1 MAEEYIDQS
10 CPVCGAK
17 KFVFDRNRRELICT
31 GCGYVMATEDI
42 ETGPEWRSF
51 EGDEVDRSRVGLPP
65 SYLLQDKGLSTIITG
80 GEEDSAGRKID
91 LKRRR
96 DFNRLRKWQQ
106 RISAYSSMERNLQN
120 AITYLNQLG
129 DKLNV
134 PRPILEHAAYL
145 YRKALK
151 MDLVRGRAI
160 NSIVAAALYIAL
172 RHYGAPRTIKSVARA
187 AGVDK
192 KELGRCYRLL
202 VRELR
207 IKMPVIDPIQ
217 YIRRIASAAGL
228 NDKVVIEA
236 EKIIKMAKEKKIT
249 AGKDPVGLAAAAVY
263 FAAAK
268 LGYKI
273 TQRDIAL
280 AADITE
286 VTVRNRCKSLAEKL
300 GLEEPQKTTEKRGK
314 KTQTQKEKVTIQ
326 SGP

>member
-1 MAEEYIDQS
+1 MGLFPEGFIMSEIFDQV
-10 CPVCGAK
+10 CPVCGSK
-17 KFVFDRNRRELICT
+17 QFIFDRNRRELICT
-31 GCGYVMATEDI
+31 GCGYVIAVMDI

-65 SYLLQDKGLSTIITG
+65 SYLLQDKGLSTIITSDD
-80 GEEDSAGRKID
+80 EDSTGRQMDI
-91 LKRRR
+91 KRKR

-106 RISAYSSMERNLQN
+106 RISAYSSIERNLQN

-172 RHYGAPRTIKSVARA
+172 RHYGTPRTIKSVARA

-202 VRELR
+202 IRELR
-207 IKMPVIDPIQ
+207 IKMPVIDPVQ
-217 YIRRIASAAGL
+217 YIRRIVSAAGL
-228 NDKVVIEA
+228 DDRVILEA
-236 EKIIKMAKEKKIT
+236 EKIIKLAKDKKIT

-263 FAAAK
+263 FAAIK

-286 VTVRNRCKSLAEKL
+286 VTVRNRCKSLAEEL
-300 GLEEPQKTTEKRGK
+300 GLEEPPRAERRTRRLIQRQTT
-314 KTQTQKEKVTIQ
+314 
-326 SGP
+326 